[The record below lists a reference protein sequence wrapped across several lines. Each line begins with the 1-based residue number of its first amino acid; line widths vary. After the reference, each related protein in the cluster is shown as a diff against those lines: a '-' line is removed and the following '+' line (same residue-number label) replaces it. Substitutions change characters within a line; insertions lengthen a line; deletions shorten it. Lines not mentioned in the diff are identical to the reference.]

1 MTLYYLEVWSHS
13 QNSVEEKMP
22 IGNSVAMS
30 VAPLNPTLICVTSL
44 NPMQNLCG
52 EIFHLPVKFR
62 VDSHWKDWI
71 SSV

>member
-1 MTLYYLEVWSHS
+1 
-13 QNSVEEKMP
+13 MP

-62 VDSHWKDWI
+62 VDSH
-71 SSV
+71 